1 MYKGSSW
8 DPKKP
13 KGKPSSDRYKVPLP
27 EYLNQY
33 VKDIVPDEEDD
44 GVCDNCECIACYI
57 EDNNIATT
65 LMEFPLHNYE
75 QLFEQEGL
83 QFCCDSPMIMAEAIN
98 VGEAD
103 DNGDVELEIVYLYC
117 QFCSY
122 HFGLDPSG

>member
-1 MYKGSSW
+1 MEENQR
-8 DPKKP
+8 P
-13 KGKPSSDRYKVPLP
+13 GKISFDINLSPPAS
-27 EYLNQY
+27 YLNEF
-33 VKDIVPDEEDD
+33 VVPENLLPFLDEPDD

-98 VGEAD
+98 IGEPD